1 MESIY
6 SKIEQIVAAA
16 VAKYDCVIL
25 PEFGAFVSR
34 YVSAEIN
41 RSSNI
46 ILPPS
51 KNISFNVHLKHN
63 DGLLAG
69 ILAKELNVGYEAAL
83 DTLKNYTRTI
93 IDTIQTEKRIELKY
107 LGVLFINNAQLLQF
121 EPYSE
126 SAHGQYNFGFTPII
140 LQALQ
145 AKPYL
150 SEIKTPSHR
159 EDKVYAEPTV
169 APQINKPV
177 NLKRVK
183 RNYLS
188 LGILIPVV
196 AALCYV
202 SVKTVEKPNWDLAG
216 IFGNFKTTSKNTATP
231 NTVVSPSYSPSNSK
245 IDLMAYAELN
255 TTDASLNE
263 KYFNLLTPEKTFL
276 ITSDVER
283 SNTIK
288 KLEGAKVVMP
298 TKPEEI
304 NDVNSTKTIDV
315 ASATKL
321 IKSVDIAEANHSN
334 KKNTSGVVK
343 KFNTPNT
350 TGSFSIIVGCF
361 TENENAEKLVRKL
374 KSNSISALLDG
385 QNDKGM
391 TMVSAGKFST
401 KEEAAQFLEA
411 LKAQNIKAWI
421 KH

>member
-69 ILAKELNVGYEAAL
+69 ILAKELSVSYEDAL
-83 DTLKNYTRTI
+83 DTLKNYTKNIT
-93 IDTIQTEKRIELKY
+93 DTIQTEKRIELKD

-121 EPYSE
+121 EPYAE

-150 SEIKTPSHR
+150 SETKAPIYR

-169 APQINKPV
+169 VPQINKPV

-216 IFGNFKTTSKNTATP
+216 IFGNFKSNTKNTSVQNTP
-231 NTVVSPSYSPSNSK
+231 VVPSYSPSNSK

-283 SNTIK
+283 STTIK
-288 KLEGAKVVMP
+288 KLEGAEIVMP
-298 TKPEEI
+298 VKSSEVS
-304 NDVNSTKTIDV
+304 DASSTKTIDV

-321 IKSVDIAEANHSN
+321 IKSTEISEARHTTKN
-334 KKNTSGVVK
+334 NTSATIK
-343 KFNTPNT
+343 KFNTLNS

-391 TMVSAGKFST
+391 TMVSAGKFTT
-401 KEEAAQFLEA
+401 KEEATQFLEA
-411 LKAQNIKAWI
+411 LKTQNIKAWI

>member
-1 MESIY
+1 MESVY
-6 SKIEQIVAAA
+6 SKIEQIVAAT

-41 RSSNI
+41 RSSNT

-69 ILAKELNVGYEAAL
+69 ILAKELIISYEDAL
-83 DTLKNYTRTI
+83 DTIKNYTRSIT
-93 IDTIQTEKRIELKY
+93 DTIQAEKRIELKD

-121 EPYSE
+121 EPYAE
-126 SAHGQYNFGFTPII
+126 SAHGRYNFGFTPII
-140 LQALQ
+140 LQALH
-145 AKPYL
+145 AKPYI
-150 SEIKTPSHR
+150 SETKATVHR
-159 EDKVYAEPTV
+159 EDKIVAEPATTN
-169 APQINKPV
+169 QINKPV

-216 IFGNFKTTSKNTATP
+216 IFGSFKSNTKNTSLQ
-231 NTVVSPSYSPSNSK
+231 NTVVTPSYSPANSK

-255 TTDASLNE
+255 TIDASLNE

-283 SNTIK
+283 SNNIK
-288 KLEGAKVVMP
+288 QLKGAEVVMP
-298 TKPEEI
+298 KKSAEI
-304 NDVNSTKTIDV
+304 TDVISTKTIDM
-315 ASATKL
+315 ATATKS
-321 IKSVDIAEANHSN
+321 IKSAEISESHHSN
-334 KKNTSGVVK
+334 KSNTVTIK
-343 KFNTPNT
+343 KPNVLNNA
-350 TGSFSIIVGCF
+350 GSFSIIVGCF

-374 KSNSISALLDG
+374 KSNSIPALLDG
-385 QNDKGM
+385 QNDRGM
-391 TMVSAGKFST
+391 TMVSAGKFPT

-411 LKAQNIKAWI
+411 LKAQDIKAWI